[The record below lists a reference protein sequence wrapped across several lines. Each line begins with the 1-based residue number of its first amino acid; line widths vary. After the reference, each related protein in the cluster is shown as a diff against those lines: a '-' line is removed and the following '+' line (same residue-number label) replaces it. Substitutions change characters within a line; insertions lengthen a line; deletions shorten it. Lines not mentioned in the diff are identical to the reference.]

1 MDTEGQI
8 ALLLEKI
15 ENLRIQ
21 QGRLMSHVDSE
32 QRHTVRHGKDID
44 KLTMKLEALEKQNE
58 KHDNNWKFWIAVGV
72 SVASVLIAIYK

>member
-15 ENLRIQ
+15 DNLRIQ

-44 KLTMKLEALEKQNE
+44 KLTMKIEALEKQNE
-58 KHDNNWKFWIAVGV
+58 KQDNNWKFWVSIGVAIIA
-72 SVASVLIAIYK
+72 ALIAWFK